1 MVEFIRKHKRI
12 ISSVIFNITETILIF
27 LIGRM
32 LRLPTNNIIIV
43 MLCFMISRGFFGKS
57 LHFKTWYRCLVY
69 SLLILLSLFLV
80 LKIDLKVSIL
90 FTIFSAFI
98 MTGKSNINDMYLWSG
113 KTSKYEALK
122 DLVAISPNN
131 SIILENEEYWRKNY
145 PTRFDI
151 FRYYF
156 RENKTYQEI
165 AEIKNFDD
173 NTIIKREC
181 ATIYSI
187 LEKPLNLP
195 PIIK

>member
-1 MVEFIRKHKRI
+1 MIKFIEKHKRI

-57 LHFKTWYRCLVY
+57 LHFKTWYRCLVW

-156 RENKTYQEI
+156 REKKTYQEI

>member
-1 MVEFIRKHKRI
+1 MEKYKRI
-12 ISSVIFNITETILIF
+12 ISTVIFNVAETILIF
-27 LIGRM
+27 LVGRM
-32 LRLPTNNIIIV
+32 LGLETNNIIIV
-43 MLCFMISRGFFGKS
+43 MLCFIISRGFLGKS
-57 LHFKTWYRCLVY
+57 LHFKTWYRCLVW
-69 SLLILLSLFLV
+69 SLLILLSLFLI

-90 FTIFSAFI
+90 FSIFSAFI
-98 MTGKSNINDMYLWSG
+98 MTGKSNIKDMYLWSG
-113 KTSKYEALK
+113 RASKYEALK

-165 AEIKNFDD
+165 AQIKNFDD

-195 PIIK
+195 PINK